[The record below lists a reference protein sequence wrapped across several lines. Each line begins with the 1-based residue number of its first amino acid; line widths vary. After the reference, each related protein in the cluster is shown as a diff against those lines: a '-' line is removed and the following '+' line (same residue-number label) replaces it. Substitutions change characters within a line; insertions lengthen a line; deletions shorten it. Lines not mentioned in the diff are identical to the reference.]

1 MLVVAQVQAVP
12 SDVEEAKTQS
22 ALRAAKRMHPLS
34 GYAITVVSAV
44 QDAPRCLDAAD
55 SFQDTYLKP
64 LRILNTVTR
73 KTMNVWPLL
82 SIETELI

>member
-12 SDVEEAKTQS
+12 SDVEEEANTQS

-34 GYAITVVSAV
+34 RHEITVASVV
-44 QDAPRCLDAAD
+44 QDVPRCLDAAD

-64 LRILNTVTR
+64 SKYST
-73 KTMNVWPLL
+73 
-82 SIETELI
+82 